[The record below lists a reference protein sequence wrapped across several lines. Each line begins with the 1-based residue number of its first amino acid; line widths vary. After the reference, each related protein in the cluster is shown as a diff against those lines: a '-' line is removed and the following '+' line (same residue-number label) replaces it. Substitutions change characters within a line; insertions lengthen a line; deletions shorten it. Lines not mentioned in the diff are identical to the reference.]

1 MKTHSQN
8 VSRRARGFTI
18 IEVLVAI
25 IIGMLSMLAVYEVFL
40 QSAKTQRALTTV
52 DELQT
57 AGLNS
62 LFTID
67 ELVSNAGS
75 GLMNPA
81 VFNVLIHCPD
91 PNPVESNLDNNI
103 FATPDAQDMSD
114 QLSIRPI
121 PVVIANTDQGTGGQS
136 AIFDKIYFISS
147 APGIYSVIPPGKKPE
162 LKEGLGDTTP
172 GATFGALPFPIKVGL
187 FFVAYDSAS
196 GVCGNYYLSI
206 STNGVPSYFG
216 TADISKP
223 TDEVNVGHISRYRL
237 HVVFNQGI
245 GTLML
250 DSFTP
255 DLNSSWT
262 TFTPEWLKTSTPLI
276 SNVVAFVA
284 MYGVDTD
291 DDGKVDRWER
301 PNSGSTWDPQNMRQA
316 GLSGIQTTVQDIKNI
331 KAIRVGI
338 IARTSDP
345 QKADDNTPQQ
355 PELSLFSDCDAD
367 SCDDAAPFK
376 FTPPSPS
383 DSGGLVYKYRKFET
397 IIPLRNVVWNGQGQ

>member
-8 VSRRARGFTI
+8 ASRQTRGFTI
-18 IEVLVAI
+18 VEVLVAI

-40 QSAKTQRALTTV
+40 QSTKTHRAITTV

-62 LFTID
+62 LFSID

-75 GLMNPA
+75 GLMNPD

-91 PNPVESNLDNNI
+91 PNPGESNLDNNI
-103 FATPDAQDMSD
+103 CAAPDDQDMSN

-121 PVVIANTDQGTGGQS
+121 PVVIANTDQGIGGQS

-162 LKEGLGDTTP
+162 LKESLGDTTP
-172 GATFGALPFPIKVGL
+172 GETFGATPFPIKVGL

-196 GVCGNYYLSI
+196 GVCGNYYLAF
-206 STNGVPSYFG
+206 STSGVPSYFG
-216 TADISKP
+216 TANISNP
-223 TDEVNVGHISRYRL
+223 TNEVNVGHISRFRL

-250 DSFTP
+250 DSYTP
-255 DLNSSWT
+255 DLGSSLA
-262 TFTPEWLKTSTPLI
+262 TFSLEWLKTSTPLI
-276 SNVVAFVA
+276 SNVMVFAA

-291 DDGKVDRWER
+291 GDGKVDRWER
-301 PNSGSTWDPQNMRQA
+301 PNFDTTWDPQRMRLA
-316 GLSGIQTTVQDIKNI
+316 GLPGAETTIQDIQNI
-331 KAIRVGI
+331 KAIRIGI

-345 QKADDNTPQQ
+345 QKADANTSQQ
-355 PELSLFSDCDAD
+355 PELSLFSDCTNDT
-367 SCDDAAPFK
+367 CDDAAPFK
-376 FTPPSPS
+376 FTPPAPS
-383 DSGGLVYKYRKFET
+383 DNNGMVYKYRKFET